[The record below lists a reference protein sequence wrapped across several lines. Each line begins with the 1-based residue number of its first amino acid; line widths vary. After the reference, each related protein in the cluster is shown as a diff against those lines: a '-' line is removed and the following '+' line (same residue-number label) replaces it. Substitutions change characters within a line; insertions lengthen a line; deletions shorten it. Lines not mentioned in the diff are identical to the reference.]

1 MKCSSV
7 PFTRLTLNSMF
18 GLPIQ
23 VKIMNKNNEDPS
35 KKSWANTQLGLLIIG
50 AIISGILIPTFQYTQ
65 RFFEW
70 RRQNQYNSYS
80 ENLQN
85 KKLLLSKFI
94 ESMSHLAESHEILID
109 FYISKNKMTIDRNK
123 LLDKLTH
130 IQAKR
135 FKINTEISFLILL
148 TGNKKIETEYT
159 NFLKINQE
167 YIYKSKKIITELND
181 DSLSKETFDDF
192 KNNLSNINE
201 SFDLINDIITKNI
214 KETIN
219 ENKNFRLF

>member
-1 MKCSSV
+1 
-7 PFTRLTLNSMF
+7 
-18 GLPIQ
+18 
-23 VKIMNKNNEDPS
+23 MNKNNEDQS
-35 KKSWANTQLGLLIIG
+35 KKSWANTKLGLLIIG

-85 KKLLLSKFI
+85 KKFLLSKFI

-109 FYISKNKMTIDRNK
+109 FYISKDKINIDRNK
-123 LLDKLTH
+123 LLEKLTR

-135 FKINTEISFLILL
+135 FQVNTEISFLILL
-148 TGNKKIETEYT
+148 TGNNKIKTEFT

-181 DSLSKETFDDF
+181 DSISKETFDDL
-192 KNNLSNINE
+192 KNNLSNIQT
-201 SFDLINDIITKNI
+201 SFDLINDVITKNI
-214 KETIN
+214 KETID

>member
-1 MKCSSV
+1 
-7 PFTRLTLNSMF
+7 MF
-18 GLPIQ
+18 GLPTQ
-23 VKIMNKNNEDPS
+23 VKIMNKNNEDQS
-35 KKSWANTQLGLLIIG
+35 KKSWANTKLGLLIIG

-109 FYISKNKMTIDRNK
+109 FYISKDKINIDRNK
-123 LLDKLTH
+123 LLEKLTH

-135 FKINTEISFLILL
+135 FQVNTEISFLILL
-148 TGNKKIETEYT
+148 TGNNKIKTEFT

-181 DSLSKETFDDF
+181 DSISKETFDDL
-192 KNNLSNINE
+192 KNNLSNIQT
-201 SFDLINDIITKNI
+201 SFDLINDVITKNI
-214 KETIN
+214 KETID

>member
-1 MKCSSV
+1 
-7 PFTRLTLNSMF
+7 
-18 GLPIQ
+18 
-23 VKIMNKNNEDPS
+23 MNKNNEDQS
-35 KKSWANTQLGLLIIG
+35 KKSWANTKLGLLIIG

-109 FYISKNKMTIDRNK
+109 FYISKDKINIDRNK
-123 LLDKLTH
+123 LLEKLTR

-135 FKINTEISFLILL
+135 FQVNTEISFLILL
-148 TGNKKIETEYT
+148 TGNNKIKTEFT

-181 DSLSKETFDDF
+181 DSISKETFDDL
-192 KNNLSNINE
+192 KNNLSNIQT
-201 SFDLINDIITKNI
+201 SFDLINDVITKNI
-214 KETIN
+214 KETID